1 MAFNEPWTKLSILPA
16 RLVTF
21 YPRRDGSPAEGT
33 LFGQADLRDITYN
46 YLNAGLAQRCKTAS
60 DLAALTILHA
70 VTVLIDRST
79 DPNLDI
85 FRIFEE
91 AVSILTETMT
101 SSLKRFGM
109 SAFSNE
115 LSYQSI
121 EAMNS
126 LSIRDRHRLEVERAR
141 EESRNSTS
149 TLLELRD
156 VEDELKSLL
165 NLFGEQQDQIKTFL
179 EISEAK
185 AGEDQTASQDASG
198 ASLTSNGRQFLIEA
212 LEKLKTYKSQ
222 VQDMIDRVQKA
233 LRDFDRLLEIVQKQS
248 QLEEGYISRHQAD
261 LTKVQN
267 RSVIIFTV
275 FSVVFLPLS
284 FFTSIFGM
292 NTRDWGGGENL
303 SLSTIFSIGVPIS
316 VSLVAGTV
324 IAAWVITEGA
334 GYARARRWAKRTKR
348 RLSKKMPA
356 ALQRRQKARKK
367 TRILEQQRKEII
379 NPDFWERHRLERGGR
394 YEIPP
399 GNRKS
404 ATLERSRRMAAEAKE
419 NWDMEAVEQSEDS
432 VSDY

>member
-1 MAFNEPWTKLSILPA
+1 
-16 RLVTF
+16 
-21 YPRRDGSPAEGT
+21 
-33 LFGQADLRDITYN
+33 
-46 YLNAGLAQRCKTAS
+46 
-60 DLAALTILHA
+60 
-70 VTVLIDRST
+70 
-79 DPNLDI
+79 
-85 FRIFEE
+85 
-91 AVSILTETMT
+91 MT

-109 SAFSNE
+109 SAFGSE
-115 LSYQSI
+115 HHYQRI
-121 EAMNS
+121 EAIES
-126 LSIRDRHRLEVERAR
+126 LSIRDRHRLEVDRAK

-156 VEDELKSLL
+156 VEEELKALL
-165 NLFGEQQDQIKTFL
+165 SLFGEQQDHIKTFL
-179 EISEAK
+179 DISEAK
-185 AGEDQTASQDASG
+185 VGENKATSQRASG
-198 ASLTSNGRQFLIEA
+198 ASLTNDGRSFLVEA
-212 LEKLKTYKSQ
+212 LEKLKAYKSQ

-233 LRDFDRLLEIVQKQS
+233 LHDFDRLLEIVQKQA

-261 LTKVQN
+261 LTKVQY

-284 FFTSIFGM
+284 FFTSVFGM
-292 NTRDWGGGENL
+292 NTLEWGGGDNL
-303 SLSTIFSIGVPIS
+303 SLSTIFSIGIPIS
-316 VSLVAGTV
+316 VTLIAGTV
-324 IAAWVITEGA
+324 IAAWIIAEGA

-348 RLSKKMPA
+348 QLSKMMPV
-356 ALQRRQKARKK
+356 ALRRKQKARKK

-404 ATLERSRRMAAEAKE
+404 ATLERARRMAAEAKG